1 MRIFRNLFVLLLGF
15 CASLA
20 AARLG
25 AQDRYDLSSATTK
38 FIVDN
43 DDPTGFSERSLSLE
57 PKEMVL
63 RMGQQ
68 IESTDLD
75 CSHFVQWLFER
86 AGLYYGYAPS
96 RMLYD
101 GMPGFRRVRHPRPGD
116 LIVWPGHVGIVV
128 DPEEETFLS
137 ALRSGVKTSSYTST
151 YWKKRGT
158 PHFLRYLPG
167 AETDPDRQWEQVVA
181 GRRTVHS
188 VSSGQ

>member
-1 MRIFRNLFVLLLGF
+1 MRIYRNLLVLLLGF

-20 AARLG
+20 AARLT
-25 AQDRYDLSSATTK
+25 AQDRYDFSSATTK
-38 FIVDN
+38 FVVDN
-43 DDPTGFSERSLSLE
+43 DDPTGFSERSHPLE
-57 PKEMVL
+57 PKEMLL
-63 RMGQQ
+63 RMGRQ

-86 AGLYYGYAPS
+86 AGLYYDYAPS

-101 GMPGFRRVRHPRPGD
+101 GMPGFLRVSHPRAGD

-128 DPEEETFLS
+128 DPDAETFVS
-137 ALRSGVKTSSYTST
+137 ALRSGVKTSSYTSS
-151 YWKKRGT
+151 YWKRRGT

-167 AETDPDRQWEQVVA
+167 ADTNPDRQWEQVVA
-181 GRRTVHS
+181 GRRTAHS